1 MRTFMQDFKK
11 FITRG
16 NIIDLAVAV
25 IMGAAFGKIIQSL
38 VHHILM
44 PVISLVLGKEGF
56 ANYKYIITPADAVN
70 GVAENAIY
78 YGMFIQNIIDFLI
91 VALMIFIVIRLVN
104 KAQDRFNQK
113 LILEAEKKKALEDKA
128 KKQQAIL
135 DEEKPT
141 IEDILIDIK
150 SLLESQVKK

>member
-25 IMGAAFGKIIQSL
+25 IIGAAFGKIIQSL

-56 ANYKYIITPADAVN
+56 VNYKYIITPADAVN

-91 VALMIFIVIRLVN
+91 VALLIFIVIRLVN
-104 KAQDRFNQK
+104 KAQDRFNQE

-135 DEEKPT
+135 DAEKPT